1 MFPSRRTLMS
11 VLPHQ
16 YSLKT
21 LFDLMSFPS
30 CALYSPVLELK
41 QNTLKDVFSIDFIA
55 KKVVFAII
63 SLTRAWDI
71 MGSEL

>member
-1 MFPSRRTLMS
+1 MS

-16 YSLKT
+16 YSLKS

-30 CALYSPVLELK
+30 CALYSPVLELR

-55 KKVVFAII
+55 KKVLVFAII